1 MLQLQILSTGEISID
16 IDSAPHYFI
25 DQEERLRDNE
35 SEFDDIPPLEPVD
48 EEGRSMHFDES
59 DDIPPLLMDDTQEIL
74 LRFPSRSMFRSGN
87 RRTRR
92 TIKVDNPII
101 DTGLDWDSVNPDP
114 KYVEML
120 ALAYFDYRHG
130 RHHIPKKDHRE
141 KITSGI
147 LTVLHEQEKSEK
159 IIIPATYNN
168 TFCINKLYTK
178 CVLDACRTIFEE
190 TQYF

>member
-1 MLQLQILSTGEISID
+1 MGEIPID
-16 IDSAPHYFI
+16 IYISPHYLI
-25 DQEERLRDNE
+25 DPEERFRDNE
-35 SEFDDIPPLEPVD
+35 SEFDDMPPLEPVD
-48 EEGRSMHFDES
+48 EEGRSIHFDEF
-59 DDIPPLLMDDTQEIL
+59 DDIP
-74 LRFPSRSMFRSGN
+74 FHSMFRIGN
-87 RRTRR
+87 RR

-101 DTGLDWDSVNPDP
+101 DIGLDWDSVNPDP

-130 RHHIPKKDHRE
+130 RNYIPKKDHRE

-159 IIIPATYNN
+159 IIVPATYNN

-190 TQYF
+190 NQYF